1 MSTLLSLTTSTNQSP
16 KIRQNQI
23 RPGSSIGI
31 TKKTEKKGV
40 NHPEAYKSIPFN
52 KTYCQFHT
60 TSQGREGKNE
70 ISQKINNNYMN
81 TQKEK
86 YMSML
91 NQARIHG
98 VEVKNMYN
106 HIRQSGKNGSN
117 PICLLVHSINKDKHR
132 KDDTNIHSSHSTK
145 PTQNQTTPI
154 IKIKKTFNSNT
165 KSNSEWEM
173 TTKKKSMSNHSS
185 IEYNPIMPSR
195 PNSSYTRQGL
205 QVEFGENCF
214 GRQKQLGE
222 FIELT
227 RIDCQNGLKL
237 YEDYMNNNKNGFMK
251 SKEICVR
258 FNDLYGKY
266 GSLVDK
272 PFSRKE

>member
-1 MSTLLSLTTSTNQSP
+1 MSVTLLSLTSTNQSP
-16 KIRQNQI
+16 KIRPNQI

-31 TKKTEKKGV
+31 SKKTEKKGV

-52 KTYCQFHT
+52 KTYCQFPYDNEKYFKST
-60 TSQGREGKNE
+60 YQRNINKSSQ
-70 ISQKINNNYMN
+70 IQKINNDYMKN
-81 TQKEK
+81 QKEK
-86 YMSML
+86 YLSML
-91 NQARIHG
+91 NEARNQG

-106 HIRQSGKNGSN
+106 HIRKTSKLGNN
-117 PICLLVHSINKDKHR
+117 PICLSHSGNTITKDK
-132 KDDTNIHSSHSTK
+132 DPSILNTSI
-145 PTQNQTTPI
+145 QNQGNPV
-154 IKIKKTFNSNT
+154 KKNFNSNT

-173 TTKKKSMSNHSS
+173 RTNIKSMSNHSS
-185 IEYNPIMPSR
+185 IEYNPVIPSR
-195 PNSSYTRQGL
+195 PNSSYTRKGI

-214 GRQKQLGE
+214 GRQKQIGE

-227 RIDCQNGLKL
+227 RIDCQNGLKV
-237 YEDYMNNNKNGFMK
+237 YNDYLSNNKNGFMK
-251 SKEICVR
+251 SKEICMS